1 MWAPSPCES
10 ADPVMATSSQELGHV
25 AALSRHVHVVFS
37 RWVGLAVVLKG
48 HSGEVRNHGWK
59 RADHFCLSS
68 PRQMNTVGVLT
79 SMGAIPAGF
88 RPSTLSQ
95 LLEEGTVALGL
106 CSHAWRLIFLW

>member
-10 ADPVMATSSQELGHV
+10 ADPVMATSSQELVHV
-25 AALSRHVHVVFS
+25 VALSRHVHVVFS
-37 RWVGLAVVLKG
+37 RWVGLAVVPKG

-59 RADHFCLSS
+59 RAFHFCFSS
-68 PRQMNTVGVLT
+68 PRQMNTLDVLT

-95 LLEEGTVALGL
+95 LLEEACLSCL
-106 CSHAWRLIFLW
+106 PLPPL